1 MTSRR
6 TLLLGAAGS
15 VLGARLLSGCDTAT
29 ETSSTPSAVSPL
41 LTTTTAAPSSTSPAP
56 TTSPPPTTTTT
67 AAASTAWQGADFGPL
82 DSLVER
88 TNGEA
93 FAVWEDGAT
102 IHDWY
107 RTDASYTRDIAS
119 SQKSVLS
126 LLVGRA
132 VGDGLVALDTPIDDM
147 LGGRWTPSGQSA
159 GITVEHLLAMSS
171 GLDDRRE
178 VVAPPGESWIY
189 SGAFDALFDVLT
201 TITGRELNE
210 VAQEWL
216 FGPAGASNSVFYD
229 RPTGVAT
236 PIGLRS
242 TVPDLLGIGQLVLD
256 GGPPGL
262 AAGWLDQ
269 SFAASQA
276 FNRSYGLLWWL
287 NGQASFML
295 PGRDV
300 LFPGMVVPTA
310 PASLVAALGKD
321 DQKLYIVPEH
331 RLVVARLGGRA
342 APSSE
347 AARSPFDEDL
357 WQLLSALRGG

>member
-1 MTSRR
+1 
-6 TLLLGAAGS
+6 
-15 VLGARLLSGCDTAT
+15 
-29 ETSSTPSAVSPL
+29 VSPS
-41 LTTTTAAPSSTSPAP
+41 LTTTTATPSSTSSAP
-56 TTSPPPTTTTT
+56 TTSPPPTT

-82 DSLVER
+82 DAFIES
-88 TNGEA
+88 TDGEA
-93 FAVWEDGAT
+93 LAIWESGA
-102 IHDWY
+102 IVHEWY

-119 SQKSVLS
+119 AQKSILS

-132 VGDGLVALDTPIDDM
+132 VGDGLVVLDTPIDDV
-147 LGGRWTPSGQSA
+147 LGTRWTPSGQSA

-178 VVAPPGESWIY
+178 AVAPPGERWIY
-189 SGAFDALFDVLT
+189 SAAFDALFDVLT

-210 VAQEWL
+210 VAQDWL
-216 FGPAGASNSVFYD
+216 FGPAGASSSVFYD
-229 RPTGVAT
+229 RPAGVGA

-242 TVPDLLGIGQLVLD
+242 TVPDLVGIGQLVLD
-256 GGPPGL
+256 GGPPGS

-269 SFAASQA
+269 SFAASQV

-295 PGRDV
+295 PGPDV
-300 LFPGMVVPTA
+300 QFPGMVVPTA

-342 APSSE
+342 VPSSE
-347 AARSPFDEDL
+347 AARSPFDADL
-357 WQLLSALRGG
+357 WELLSALRG

>member
-1 MTSRR
+1 MRPTPGTSLRR
-6 TLLLGAAGS
+6 
-15 VLGARLLSGCDTAT
+15 RR
-29 ETSSTPSAVSPL
+29 VSCP
-41 LTTTTAAPSSTSPAP
+41 
-56 TTSPPPTTTTT
+56 
-67 AAASTAWQGADFGPL
+67 
-82 DSLVER
+82 
-88 TNGEA
+88 
-93 FAVWEDGAT
+93 
-102 IHDWY
+102 
-107 RTDASYTRDIAS
+107 
-119 SQKSVLS
+119 

-178 VVAPPGESWIY
+178 VVAPPGESWIF

-210 VAQEWL
+210 IAQERL

-229 RPTGVAT
+229 HRAGAAA

-287 NGQASFML
+287 NDQASFML

-300 LFPGMVVPTA
+300 QFPGMV
-310 PASLVAALGKD
+310 
-321 DQKLYIVPEH
+321 
-331 RLVVARLGGRA
+331 
-342 APSSE
+342 
-347 AARSPFDEDL
+347 
-357 WQLLSALRGG
+357 ALRRRPLEAPQRFTRRLTRITVTSRQERW